1 MEYEE
6 LEELLNKV
14 IRYNLSSGKSKNIK
28 VDEKKV
34 IDINEV
40 STLTGLKLNT
50 IRAKVFRNEIPCF
63 QKGKPLLFK
72 KEAILEWINNGRKN
86 YFMNDSIDNN

>member
-1 MEYEE
+1 MKKIIVIEYDE
-6 LEELLNKV
+6 LEELLNR
-14 IRYNLSSGKSKNIK
+14 IISNNLSSGKSMIKN
-28 VDEKKV
+28 DEDKKV

-40 STLTGLKLNT
+40 ATLTGLKHNT

-72 KEAILEWINNGRKN
+72 KETILEWINDGRKK
-86 YFMNDSIDNN
+86 